1 MKRTLSIL
9 VATLLVAGCGSRLP
23 DAVPATSGVTSD
35 VPSDDPAGRAF
46 GISDAAAL
54 EACPLSTRAQFDIAV
69 TLEISNLNRG
79 WAPDQLIAS
88 DIDVC
93 QDSVDVQQCIFCSL
107 FRLTVANINR

>member
-54 EACPLSTRAQFDIAV
+54 EACPFQTRAQFDISVLSDISILNNGV
-69 TLEISNLNRG
+69 TLDELLVWYQDFCATTVNPDLCLNCTLFRMTVADLNR
-79 WAPDQLIAS
+79 
-88 DIDVC
+88 
-93 QDSVDVQQCIFCSL
+93 
-107 FRLTVANINR
+107 